1 MYAIET
7 GFFPFAAVLVGA
19 ALFAIYRWVLRMK
32 SSSRWAQVFILI
44 AMLLTLAAT
53 FVRPV
58 KIVEVVANEQ
68 VRDGV
73 SNAMQAPHL
82 PTVVEAQTPPLAP
95 PLEWKEAATHER
107 TAETNE
113 DTTGAYKPAFSAL
126 FADAWPLLGWFYLA
140 GVAAVILWF
149 FSQLIWL
156 YSLRSKSG
164 QRKVDGIEVYE
175 LNGQSPFSFGSN
187 IFLPTNLDKDIVRYV
202 LLHEQAHVRHRHFLK
217 LCALQLLA
225 ALCWFNPFVW
235 LLFGEMRLQQELEV
249 DNDVLSSGID
259 REQYQLSLL
268 RVCTQEGKWIL
279 TRQTY
284 GLKPLK
290 QRIIFMNKTMNKKSM
305 RRHELLAVASMVLVM
320 TAAIITGCQTNEKKA
335 TADNEQTVERHHPML
350 GCWTMDWIS
359 NTGSGVEVHPMA
371 MHYGFYNDSTFLCF
385 SYWSKKGVNLAF
397 SISGEGYTW
406 QGDSLLDAAGN
417 LTDYTLSDDG
427 RTALSRWLKDST
439 QMAGVSGP
447 DITEQWSR
455 IAPNKDLLTVFRAV
469 TSAKANAEHPIDGV
483 WQNEDETDNYCL
495 VNDSI
500 IMVVSIHPTTVAAGF
515 RYGGSGFSRCLN
527 QTIEGFEISQTDNDH
542 LSIAWDDGHHQFT
555 RIEMPPY
562 LWRVF
567 SPALS
572 VDEE

>member
-58 KIVEVVANEQ
+58 KIVEVLANEQ
-68 VRDGV
+68 VRDGAP
-73 SNAMQAPHL
+73 NAMQAPHM

-95 PLEWKEAATHER
+95 PLEWRETAAHER

-113 DTTGAYKPAFSAL
+113 DTTGAHEPAFGAL

-164 QRKVDGIEVYE
+164 QRKVDGVEVYE

-290 QRIIFMNKTMNKKSM
+290 QRIIFMNKTMNKRSM

-320 TAAIITGCQTNEKKA
+320 TVAITTGCQTNEKKA
-335 TADNEQTVERHHPML
+335 TAENQLTTERHHPML

-417 LTDYTLSDDG
+417 LTDYTLSADG
-427 RTALSRWLKDST
+427 KTAISRWLKDST

-455 IAPNKDLLTVFRAV
+455 IEPNKDLLTVFRAV
-469 TSAKANAEHPIDGV
+469 TSAKANAERPIDGV

-500 IMVVSIHPTTVAAGF
+500 FMVVSIHPTTVAAGF
-515 RYGGSGFSRCLN
+515 RYGGSGFSRSLN
-527 QTIEGFEISQTDNDH
+527 QDREGFEISQTDNDH

>member
-58 KIVEVVANEQ
+58 KIVEVLANEQ
-68 VRDGV
+68 VRDGAP
-73 SNAMQAPHL
+73 NAMQAPHL
-82 PTVVEAQTPPLAP
+82 PTVVEAQTPPMVP
-95 PLEWKEAATHER
+95 PLEWRETAVHER

-140 GVAAVILWF
+140 GVAAVMLWF

-164 QRKVDGIEVYE
+164 QRKVDGVEVYE

-305 RRHELLAVASMVLVM
+305 HRHELLAVASMVLVM
-320 TAAIITGCQTNEKKA
+320 TTAIITGCQTKEKKA
-335 TADNEQTVERHHPML
+335 AADNEQTVERHHPML

-417 LTDYTLSDDG
+417 LTDYTLSTDG
-427 RTALSRWLKDST
+427 KTAISRWLKDST

-455 IAPNKDLLTVFRAV
+455 IEPNKDLLTVFRAV
-469 TSAKANAEHPIDGV
+469 TSAKANAERPIDGV
-483 WQNEDETDNYCL
+483 WQNEDKIGNYCL

-515 RYGGSGFSRCLN
+515 RYGGSGYCLSLN
-527 QTIEGFEISQTDNDH
+527 QDREGFEISQTDNDH
-542 LSIAWDDGHHQFT
+542 LSIVWDDGHHQFT

>member
-44 AMLLTLAAT
+44 AMLLTLTAT

-68 VRDGV
+68 VRDGAP
-73 SNAMQAPHL
+73 NAMQAPHL

-95 PLEWKEAATHER
+95 PLEWREAAAHER
-107 TAETNE
+107 TAETSE

-140 GVAAVILWF
+140 GVAAVMLWF

-320 TAAIITGCQTNEKKA
+320 TVAITTGCQTNEKKA

-417 LTDYTLSDDG
+417 LTDYTLSADG
-427 RTALSRWLKDST
+427 KTAISRWLKDST

-455 IAPNKDLLTVFRAV
+455 IEPNKDLLTVFRAV
-469 TSAKANAEHPIDGV
+469 TSAKANAERPIDGV

-500 IMVVSIHPTTVAAGF
+500 FMVVSIHPTTVAAGF
-515 RYGGSGFSRCLN
+515 RYGGSGFSRSLN

-542 LSIAWDDGHHQFT
+542 LSIAWDKGHHRFT